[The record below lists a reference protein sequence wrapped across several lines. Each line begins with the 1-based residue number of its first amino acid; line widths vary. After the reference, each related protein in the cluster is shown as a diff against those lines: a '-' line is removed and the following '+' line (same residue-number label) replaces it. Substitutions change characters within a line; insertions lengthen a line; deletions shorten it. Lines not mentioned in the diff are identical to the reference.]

1 MKHLQ
6 LSLVLQHQQIKI
18 TIDYSLGSGLK
29 LEPTKNERAVAPELC
44 QITSTEDWSDPRP
57 EHHNPALRRL
67 GDKT

>member
-44 QITSTEDWSDPRP
+44 QITSTED
-57 EHHNPALRRL
+57 
-67 GDKT
+67 